1 MQVTLHHISKS
12 FGQEA
17 IIQDMDYV
25 FASQSKTAILGI
37 NGSGKSTLLQIIA
50 TYMKPSKGEVEFK
63 LNGRIIEDENV
74 FQHVSYCAPY
84 LEVIEE
90 MNLVEFFEFHF
101 AFKKPL
107 ITIPQIIEQIG
118 LRTSKEKL
126 IENFSS
132 GMKQRVKL
140 AQAIFADTALLLLDE
155 PCSNLDEEGIALY
168 NLLISM
174 YTRQK
179 TIIVASNDQQEFSFC
194 ESQININQFKR
205 AN

>member
-118 LRTSKEKL
+118 LQTSKEKL

>member
-1 MQVTLHHISKS
+1 LQVTLHHISKS

>member
-118 LRTSKEKL
+118 LHTSKEKL

>member
-1 MQVTLHHISKS
+1 
-12 FGQEA
+12 
-17 IIQDMDYV
+17 MDYV

>member
-12 FGQEA
+12 IGQEA